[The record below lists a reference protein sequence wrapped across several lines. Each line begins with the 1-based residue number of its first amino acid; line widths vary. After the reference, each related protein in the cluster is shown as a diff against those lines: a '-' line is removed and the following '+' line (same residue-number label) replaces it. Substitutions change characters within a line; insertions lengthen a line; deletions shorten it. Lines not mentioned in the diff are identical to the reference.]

1 MKKLLFLTI
10 VSLMMAGC
18 VAVPV
23 YDNGYY
29 PYYGP
34 YPYPYAFVG
43 PEVSV
48 FVPVF
53 HGGHRFHVGHEFRGG
68 HTIRGGHAIRG
79 GDGFRGG
86 NAVRGGGGF
95 RGGRR

>member
-10 VSLMMAGC
+10 VSLMLAGC

-23 YDNGYY
+23 YDSGYY

-34 YPYPYAFVG
+34 YPYPYSYVG

-48 FVPVF
+48 FFPVF
-53 HGGHRFHVGHEFRGG
+53 HGGHGFGGG
-68 HTIRGGHAIRG
+68 H
-79 GDGFRGG
+79 GFHGG
-86 NAVRGGGGF
+86 NGF
-95 RGGRR
+95 HGGRR

>member
-1 MKKLLFLTI
+1 MKRLLFLI
-10 VSLMMAGC
+10 LVSLMVAGC

-23 YDNGYY
+23 YDEGYYY

-34 YPYPYAFVG
+34 YPYYYMG

-53 HGGHRFHVGHEFRGG
+53 H
-68 HTIRGGHAIRG
+68 
-79 GDGFRGG
+79 DGFGSHG
-86 NAVRGGGGF
+86 FRGGGGF
-95 RGGRR
+95 RGGHGFRGGRR

>member
-1 MKKLLFLTI
+1 VKKLLLMTI
-10 VSLMMAGC
+10 ASLLLAGC

-29 PYYGP
+29 PYHDPYAYGYYGP
-34 YPYPYAFVG
+34 YSYGYVW

-48 FVPVF
+48 FVPLFPETHVF
-53 HGGHRFHVGHEFRGG
+53 HGGHGFSGGRG
-68 HTIRGGHAIRG
+68 
-79 GDGFRGG
+79 F
-86 NAVRGGGGF
+86 GGGGF